1 MKRKAILIGNNR
13 SIIGVNKDLQD
24 FRDFLLSY
32 SGGAWNNDEII
43 ILLNQSSSEVKSQ
56 ISSIKTEGNDYVIVY
71 FTGHGG
77 LKGDTIIE
85 INPSCEQLLESE
97 LFGISPKQINILDCC
112 RVVIAGTTKIDGGTS
127 GSTFEDE
134 RNSVRA
140 EFESLILSAA
150 PQFVK
155 IYSCSE
161 GEESYAPS
169 SGSYYTQSLL
179 TEARN
184 YLNSNKIASIYK
196 CHENASIKT
205 IALAKSNGHA
215 QTPQI
220 VPAKCLLG
228 QELPF
233 SFIPTCLI
241 PSK

>member
-1 MKRKAILIGNNR
+1 MKKRAILIGNNR
-13 SIIGVNKDLQD
+13 GIIGVNKDLLD
-24 FRDFLLSY
+24 FRDFLQSY
-32 SGGAWNNDEII
+32 SGGAWNSDEII
-43 ILLNQSSSEVKSQ
+43 ILLNQSSSEIKSQ
-56 ISSIKTEGNDYVIVY
+56 ISNIKSEGNDYVIVF

-77 LKGDTIIE
+77 LNGDTIIE
-85 INPSCEQLLESE
+85 INPSGEQIIESE

-127 GSTFEDE
+127 DTTFDNE
-134 RNSVRA
+134 RNSVRT
-140 EFESLILSAA
+140 EFESLISSAA

-161 GEESYAPS
+161 GEESYALS

-179 TEARN
+179 TKART
-184 YLNSNKIASIYK
+184 LLSSNNIASIYT
-196 CHENASIKT
+196 CHENAAIKT
-205 IALAKSNGHA
+205 IALAKSNGHV

-220 VPAKCLLG
+220 VPAKCLLD

-233 SFIPTCLI
+233 CFTPSCLI